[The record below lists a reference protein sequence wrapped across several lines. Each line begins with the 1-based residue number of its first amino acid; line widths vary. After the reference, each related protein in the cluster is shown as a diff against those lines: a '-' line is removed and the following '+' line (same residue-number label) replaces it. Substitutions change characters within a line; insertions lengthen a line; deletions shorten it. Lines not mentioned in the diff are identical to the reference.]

1 MEGVHEELD
10 TAKAVIEKLSAEY
23 RVKAELSENLRKA
36 HNEQAIKIQDLSSKL
51 EKQAQELMEKAD
63 EISVMR
69 QRYGDVN
76 QNMKEKETIIR
87 GLSAANDR
95 LRVDSHEKLKR
106 CEDDNR
112 GLIFS
117 LDEANV
123 KNVDQENK
131 IRVLEEEIEGIKGML
146 SLSRKKCSEAENW
159 AKASKELRQR
169 EDMLL
174 KFEEENRKV
183 EDQLKWKKEQ
193 FKHLEEAHEKL
204 KDKLQA
210 REKEWERERSTLLDE
225 ISTLHTNLDSQ
236 TRIAAELQSRLQ
248 ICNQALA
255 HEESRRRYLEVQLSE
270 SKTCFDNVFAE
281 CEEAKLNLESLTG
294 HRDKEIATLR
304 DSLGTKE
311 TLCKEMKYSIGKL
324 EQDNQELKLS
334 LKEHYEAHI
343 QEAGTSSLMPKL
355 HNKLR
360 ALEQIH
366 ADCSAKFKGKEAERS
381 LQMEKVRDQMN
392 CCRSELESKD
402 AEIKELRMEVEDC
415 NSLVEQLALWN
426 EESSVMLLVLKSEFM
441 EAQLKFADEKA
452 NLDMKLKGLE
462 KIHGNCLT
470 RLKAKEAERSF
481 PMEKVI
487 DELNCCRSGLESKD
501 ANIKELRMEAEY
513 CSSLVEQLALQ
524 NEESSLMLLMLKSE
538 FTEAQLKLTDE
549 KAELDRKQMEKEEH
563 VSFLMK
569 QLEMKNA
576 ALFEAQVTLAEEH
589 EKVAS
594 LLEKVETLHL
604 NEQQQLLMQAELH
617 RGKEEMLKEEVLQ
630 LKIELRKVNDALS
643 RANDE
648 LAQKCFEESEAEF
661 ELQIWKSVAERLN
674 ASLEQSHQMRREVED
689 SLLAQVTVEV
699 TLNQRRESLVRVLEE
714 KDGTI
719 GCLQQRLVSLD
730 QQLKGNDLQKERDL
744 AEQEWVRR
752 ELEGAVQAQIDA
764 ESIHEHE
771 KKSLHQLLEEK
782 NERIYDLQEE
792 IDLLHEA
799 WEEIKIAVFL
809 KEFDIQEKTLMIVE
823 SENSLSYL
831 QQKLELQEKTVFSSI
846 KEGAKIEAELE
857 AEQFET
863 RLSNSDALI
872 RELDYDRRSTIEDV
886 MKLSSERDN
895 LFCIIEGLSDRTE
908 NFCIEDIQLMSS
920 LGKMVQSFGDYE
932 MGICLKKDDE
942 LFDPSKENMEIHSS
956 PVIKKVE
963 TILGDRSPFRTLNN

>member
-1 MEGVHEELD
+1 MEGVYEELD
-10 TAKAVIEKLSAEY
+10 TAKAEMETLSTEY
-23 RVKAELSENLRKA
+23 RVKAELSENLRRA
-36 HNEQAIKIQDLSSKL
+36 HNEQVIKIQELSLKL

-63 EISVMR
+63 DISVMR
-69 QRYGDVN
+69 QRYEDVN
-76 QNMKEKETIIR
+76 QNIKEKETIIR

-106 CEDDNR
+106 CEEENR
-112 GLIFS
+112 GLVFS
-117 LDEANV
+117 LEEANV
-123 KNVDQENK
+123 KNVDQEHK

-146 SLSRKKCSEAENW
+146 CLSQKKCSEAEKR

-183 EDQLKWKKEQ
+183 EDRLKWMKEQ

-210 REKEWERERSTLLDE
+210 REKEWERDRSTLLYE
-225 ISTLHTNLDSQ
+225 ISILHTNLDSQ
-236 TRIAAELQSRLQ
+236 TRIAADLQTQLQ
-248 ICNQALA
+248 ICDQALA
-255 HEESRRRYLEVQLSE
+255 HEERRRRYLEVQLSE
-270 SKTCFDNVFAE
+270 SKTCFDNIFAE
-281 CEEAKLNLESLTG
+281 CEETELNLESLTG

-304 DSLGTKE
+304 NSLGAKE

-324 EQDNQELKLS
+324 EQDNQEMKLS
-334 LKEHYEAHI
+334 LKQLHEARI
-343 QEAGTSSLMPKL
+343 QEAGTSSLLPKL
-355 HNKLR
+355 RNKLR
-360 ALEQIH
+360 GLEQNH
-366 ADCSAKFKGKEAERS
+366 VDCSEKFKGKEAEWS
-381 LQMEKVRDQMN
+381 FQMEKVRDQMN
-392 CCRSELESKD
+392 RCRSELESKD

-426 EESSVMLLVLKSEFM
+426 EESSVMLLVLKSEFL

-470 RLKAKEAERSF
+470 RLKAKEAEWSF

-487 DELNCCRSGLESKD
+487 EEPNCCRSGLESKD
-501 ANIKELRMEAEY
+501 ANIKELRMEVEY

-524 NEESSLMLLMLKSE
+524 NEESSLMLLVLKSE
-538 FTEAQLKLTDE
+538 FTETQLKLTDE
-549 KAELDRKQMEKEEH
+549 KAELDRKQMEREEH

-576 ALFEAQVTLAEEH
+576 ALFEARASLEEEN

-594 LLEKVETLHL
+594 SLEKVETLHL
-604 NEQQQLLMQAELH
+604 NEQQQLLMQTELH
-617 RGKEEMLKEEVLQ
+617 RRKEMLKEEVLQ
-630 LKIELRKVNDALS
+630 LKIELRKVNDALD

-648 LAQKCFEESEAEF
+648 LAQKCFEESEAEV
-661 ELQIWKSVAERLN
+661 ELHIWKSVAERLN

-689 SLLAQVTVEV
+689 SLLAQITVEV
-699 TLNQRRESLVRVLEE
+699 TLNQQRESLVRVLEE

-719 GCLQQRLVSLD
+719 DCLRQRLVSLD

-744 AEQEWVRR
+744 AEQEWVRK

-764 ESIHEHE
+764 ESIREHE
-771 KKSLHQLLEEK
+771 KKSLHQLVEEK

-792 IDLLHEA
+792 IHLLHEA
-799 WEEIKIAVFL
+799 WEKIKIEVFL
-809 KEFDIQEKTLMIVE
+809 KEFEIQEKTLMIVE
-823 SENSLSYL
+823 SENGLSYL

-846 KEGAKIEAELE
+846 EEGAKIEAELE
-857 AEQFET
+857 AKKFET
-863 RLSNSDALI
+863 RLSNSDAPI
-872 RELDYDRRSTIEDV
+872 RELDYDRRSTLEDV
-886 MKLSSERDN
+886 MTLTSERDN
-895 LFCIIEGLSDRTE
+895 LFCIIEGLSDKTQ

-920 LGKMVQSFGDYE
+920 LGKIVQSFDDYE
-932 MGICLKKDDE
+932 MGMYLKKDDE

-956 PVIKKVE
+956 PLIRKVE

>member
-1 MEGVHEELD
+1 MEGVYEELD
-10 TAKAVIEKLSAEY
+10 TAKAEIEKLSAEY
-23 RVKAELSENLRKA
+23 RVKAELSENLRRA
-36 HNEQAIKIQDLSSKL
+36 HNEQVIKIQDLSSKL
-51 EKQAQELMEKAD
+51 EKQALELMEKAD

-69 QRYGDVN
+69 QRYEDVN

-106 CEDDNR
+106 CEEENR

-123 KNVDQENK
+123 KNVDQEHK

-146 SLSRKKCSEAENW
+146 FLSQKKCSEAEKR

-204 KDKLQA
+204 KDNLQA

-236 TRIAAELQSRLQ
+236 TRIAADLQSRLQ

-324 EQDNQELKLS
+324 EQDNQERKLS
-334 LKEHYEAHI
+334 LKELHEARI
-343 QEAGTSSLMPKL
+343 QEAGTSSLLPKL
-355 HNKLR
+355 RNKLR
-360 ALEQIH
+360 GLEQIH
-366 ADCSAKFKGKEAERS
+366 ADCSAKFKGKEAEWS
-381 LQMEKVRDQMN
+381 FQMEKVRDQMN

-470 RLKAKEAERSF
+470 RLKAKEAEWSF

-513 CSSLVEQLALQ
+513 CSSVVEQLALQ
-524 NEESSLMLLMLKSE
+524 NEESSLMLLVLKSE

-549 KAELDRKQMEKEEH
+549 KAELDRKQMEREEH

-576 ALFEAQVTLAEEH
+576 ALFEAQATLEEEH

-594 LLEKVETLHL
+594 SLEKVETLHL

-617 RGKEEMLKEEVLQ
+617 RRKEMLKEEVLQ
-630 LKIELRKVNDALS
+630 LKIELRKVNDALD

-699 TLNQRRESLVRVLEE
+699 TLNQQRESLVRVLEE
-714 KDGTI
+714 KDGTV
-719 GCLQQRLVSLD
+719 GWLQQRLVSLD
-730 QQLKGNDLQKERDL
+730 QRLKGNDLQKERDL
-744 AEQEWVRR
+744 AEQEWVRK
-752 ELEGAVQAQIDA
+752 ELEGAVQAQVDA
-764 ESIHEHE
+764 ESIREHE

-799 WEEIKIAVFL
+799 WEKIKIAVFL
-809 KEFDIQEKTLMIVE
+809 KEFESQEKTLMIVE

-846 KEGAKIEAELE
+846 EEGAKIEAELE
-857 AEQFET
+857 AKQFET
-863 RLSNSDALI
+863 RLSNSDALV
-872 RELDYDRRSTIEDV
+872 RELDYDRRNTLEDV

-895 LFCIIEGLSDRTE
+895 LFCIIEGLADRTE
-908 NFCIEDIQLMSS
+908 NFSVEDIQLMSS
-920 LGKMVQSFGDYE
+920 LGKIVQSFGDYDV
-932 MGICLKKDDE
+932 GIYLKNDDE

-963 TILGDRSPFRTLNN
+963 TIIDDRSPFRTLNN